1 VRLVTHASHIFVLP
15 GGGYEFRADHE
26 GEPVA
31 EWLRGLGHTADVLD
45 YPVAPH
51 RYPEALDFVRGQIV
65 KKRSSFAGSIGVL
78 GFSAGGHLAGDV
90 ALAPSTHRP
99 EVPDFAI
106 LCYPVTLMGEG
117 AHVGSREN
125 LLGLDSTT
133 EQRASVSLPG
143 LVTDAAPPMFLWH
156 TAADAAVPPRHSLE
170 LAQALADHAVP
181 VELHLFPFG
190 AHGIGMADGPD
201 IGGAS
206 QWRALAA
213 TWLETVPR

>member
-1 VRLVTHASHIFVLP
+1 MTHASHIFVLP
-15 GGGYEFRADHE
+15 GGGYGGLAPHE

-31 EWLRGLGHTADVLD
+31 EWLRGLGYSAEVLE

-51 RYPEALDFVRGQIV
+51 RYPEALDFVRSQIV

-78 GFSAGGHLAGDV
+78 GFSAGGHLAGHT
-90 ALAPSTHRP
+90 ALAPSSHRP

-117 AHVGSREN
+117 AHLGSREN
-125 LLGLDSTT
+125 LLGPDSTP
-133 EQRASVSLPG
+133 EQQVSVSLPG

-156 TAADAAVPPRHSLE
+156 TAADASVPPRHSLE
-170 LAQALADHAVP
+170 LAQALADQVVP

-190 AHGIGMADGPD
+190 PHGIGLADAPD
-201 IGGAS
+201 AGAAS
-206 QWRALAA
+206 QWTALAA
-213 TWLETVPR
+213 TWLETVTR